1 MVVMVD
7 NVPASNHHCDMIVR
21 GLLYVIGVFFVLKL
35 MLNDYKF
42 SYLTGNTA
50 TFNSV
55 PCTCR

>member
-1 MVVMVD
+1 MVVMVE
-7 NVPASNHHCDMIVR
+7 NVPASSHHCDMIVR
-21 GLLYVIGVFFVLKL
+21 GLLYMIGVFFVLKP